1 MKFLGI
7 VLLIIALLVT
17 CTSGGSGSGE
27 SKPSES
33 GISPDK
39 QKSVA
44 EKLIATEP
52 KVKDAS
58 WSTSSTLLVGVLDDN
73 SRRDGYASYICEA
86 LYAEG
91 LKGKGVWVKV
101 IDIGKLVRDN
111 TRVLLGEARCS

>member
-7 VLLIIALLVT
+7 ALLIIALLVT

-27 SKPSES
+27 SKPSYS

-58 WSTSSTLLVGVLDDN
+58 WSTSSTLLVGVLDDS

-91 LKGKGVWVKV
+91 LKGKGIWVKV